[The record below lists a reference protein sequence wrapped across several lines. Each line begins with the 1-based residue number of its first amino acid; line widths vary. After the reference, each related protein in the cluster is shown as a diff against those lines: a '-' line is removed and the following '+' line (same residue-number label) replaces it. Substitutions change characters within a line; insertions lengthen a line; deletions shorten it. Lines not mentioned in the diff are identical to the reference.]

1 MKKLRS
7 HIVKIVTLNSGKGA
21 IYMLKKIEIQG
32 YKSIR
37 NLNIELKKI
46 NVLIGANG
54 AGKSNFISFFKLLR
68 WMMQNPGQMQL
79 FVAQSGGAN
88 AFLFDGSEVTSQI
101 KAELSFATD
110 SGRNDYF
117 MRLFHA
123 ASDTLI
129 FAEEKYR
136 FSSSSYDSLA
146 DWISLDSGHRESRL
160 IEKANQGDKTAR
172 FIVSLI
178 QKDCV
183 VYQFH
188 NTSDTARIKRR
199 WDINDNRYLKED
211 AANLAPFLWRLREYE
226 PKSYLRIVA
235 TIRQIAPFFA
245 DFVLEPVGNSVILQW
260 QEYKTDTIFSSH
272 QASDGTLRTM
282 SLIALLLQPE
292 SQLPDAIIL
301 DEPELGLHPYA
312 INIIAELMQS
322 ISHITQIILATQS
335 TNLID
340 YFEPEDIIVVER
352 RERESLFRRLDT
364 ERLHEWL
371 EDYSLSELLQKNVI
385 GGTPSK

>member
-1 MKKLRS
+1 
-7 HIVKIVTLNSGKGA
+7 
-21 IYMLKKIEIQG
+21 MLKKLEIQG
-32 YKSIR
+32 YKSIK
-37 NLNIELKKI
+37 NLSIELKNI
-46 NVLIGANG
+46 NILIGANG

-68 WMMQNPGQMQL
+68 WSLQNPGQMQL

-88 AFLFDGSEVTSQI
+88 SFLFDGSEVTSQI
-101 KAELSFATD
+101 KAELNFEIN

-136 FSSSSYDSLA
+136 FSSSDRASLA

-160 IEKANQGDKTAR
+160 IERAERGDKTAKM
-172 FIVSLI
+172 ILGLI

-260 QEYKTDTIFSSH
+260 RESNTDMIFGSH
-272 QASDGTLRTM
+272 QASDGTLRTL
-282 SLIALLLQPE
+282 SLIALLLQPDN
-292 SQLPDAIIL
+292 QLPDVMIL

-322 ISHITQIILATQS
+322 ISHSTQIILATQS
-335 TNLID
+335 TTLID
-340 YFEPEDIIVVER
+340 CFEPEDIIVVER
-352 RERESLFRRLDT
+352 RERESLFHRLDSQK
-364 ERLHEWL
+364 LQEWL
-371 EDYSLSELLQKNVI
+371 EDYLLSELWQKNVI
-385 GGTPSK
+385 GGRPSK

>member
-1 MKKLRS
+1 
-7 HIVKIVTLNSGKGA
+7 
-21 IYMLKKIEIQG
+21 MLKKIEIQG